1 MKCFYKLQFLKCHLE
16 GPGGIREMVAIA
28 LPMVVSHA
36 CETAMTFTDRLFLS
50 RLGSEYMAASM
61 GGGLSAFVMM
71 TFFFGLIGYSTA
83 LVAQYLGSGQKEK
96 CASTLTQC
104 AVIALLAFPIILA
117 LRPLAVSYFKW
128 MGVSDPQLLLQ
139 TQYFNILIYGVL
151 FSLLRHSFSSYF
163 SGIGR
168 TKIVMIA
175 AIISM
180 LVNVIANYT
189 LIFGKFGFPALGITG
204 AAIGTV
210 FSSFIGFA
218 VIAYAYF
225 ARENRMEFEI
235 MVSFRFDLK
244 VMHTLL
250 RFGTPAG
257 LEFFL
262 NLLAFN
268 VMVFLFHSQGA
279 NIAAAITIVFNW
291 DMVSFLPMIGINIGV
306 ISLVG
311 RYMGSGNPD
320 LAHRS
325 TWSGLK
331 LAWIYSFFVLIA
343 FACFP
348 HYLVSVFHPTE
359 LQNEFQQ
366 NIAPM
371 AITMLRLAALYVM
384 ADAMF
389 LVFGGALRGA
399 GDTLWAMVTSVLFHW
414 ILVAVLFVMLN
425 LIEASPAISW
435 LTLCLIFIVFSFVF
449 YLRYKG
455 GKWRKIKVVGQE
467 ISVQGADAMHE
478 TQDL

>member
-1 MKCFYKLQFLKCHLE
+1 M
-16 GPGGIREMVAIA
+16 IAIA

-50 RLGSEYMAASM
+50 KLGPEHMAASM

-83 LVAQYLGSGQKEK
+83 LVAQYLGSNQKNK
-96 CASTLTQC
+96 CARTLTQC
-104 AVIALLAFPIILA
+104 LIISLAAFPIILA
-117 LRPLAVSYFKW
+117 LRPLAIAYFEW
-128 MGVSDPQLLLQ
+128 MGLSESQLVLQ
-139 TQYFNILIYGVL
+139 NEYFNILIYGVL
-151 FSLLRHSFSSYF
+151 FSLFRHSFSSYF

-168 TKIVMIA
+168 TKIVMVA

-210 FSSFIGFA
+210 FSSFVGCA
-218 VIAYAYF
+218 VIALAYF
-225 ARENRMEFEI
+225 ARDNRIEF
-235 MVSFRFDLK
+235 MVMNSFRFDRL
-244 VMHTLL
+244 VMQTLL

-262 NLLAFN
+262 NLMAFN
-268 VMVFLFHSQGA
+268 VMVFLFHAQGS

-311 RYMGSGNPD
+311 RYMGGDNPD
-320 LAHRS
+320 IAHRS
-325 TWSGLK
+325 TFSGFK
-331 LAWIYSFFVLIA
+331 LACIYSFFVLIA

-348 HYLVSVFHPTE
+348 HYLVSVFQPSQ

-371 AITMLRLAALYVM
+371 AVTMLRLASLYVM

-399 GDTLWAMVTSVLFHW
+399 GDTLWAMVTSVSFHW
-414 ILVAVLFVMLN
+414 VLVVVLYVMLN
-425 LIEASPAISW
+425 LIHASPPLSW
-435 LTLCLIFIVFSFVF
+435 LMLCLIFVFFCFVF
-449 YLRYKG
+449 FLRYKG
-455 GKWRKIKVVGQE
+455 GKWRTMKVIRE
-467 ISVQGADAMHE
+467 EPPLQGLDALHE
-478 TQDL
+478 TKDL